1 MIDKI
6 QEKIKQFVGIN
17 FVDSLYKAV
26 TFRDFFIAAFPSC
39 LLRKVRKVRQMQEK
53 KIKALVAACVNK
65 LFMTLWQRRN
75 FYEDEIKK

>member
-1 MIDKI
+1 MEDQCDHIFID
-6 QEKIKQFVGIN
+6 QLN
-17 FVDSLYKAV
+17 VD
-26 TFRDFFIAAFPSC
+26 
-39 LLRKVRKVRQMQEK
+39 MEK